1 MDIFRSLH
9 YPNFRLHT
17 IGQSIS
23 LLGTWMQRIA
33 ISWLVYKLTDSV
45 FWLGFV
51 SFISLSP
58 SLLFSPFIGSFVDGR
73 SKYRLVVI
81 TQVLL
86 MIQAALLT
94 SVVYVNWVSV
104 YWLCV
109 LGFAQ
114 GVINA
119 FDVVSR
125 QALLISLVD
134 NKKDLP
140 NAIALN
146 SSVFN
151 AARMVGP
158 AIGGILLS
166 TYGELV
172 CFFINFLSF
181 IPVLF
186 TLSLMRITESP
197 VANTK
202 QLSNWQGMKDG
213 FDYLKRSPHI
223 ASLIIIMTCSSL
235 FVIPYTSLLP
245 AVAKDLFNGDERTFS
260 WFESAAG
267 LGAMIGAINMARL
280 KTGENLRYRVL
291 FSALI
296 MGIALLL
303 LAYAHYLV
311 SALLFTVAVSFAMMM
326 QNSSINTYIQTHAIP
341 SYRARIMS
349 YYVMAFQGVFPIGSL
364 LIGAVAEG
372 IGIKYT
378 LYLMGAAGVMIA
390 LGFYIYLRQHIHRR
404 LFKFPLP
411 LPKDRHS

>member
-1 MDIFRSLH
+1 MEIFRSLQ

-17 IGQSIS
+17 IGQSLS

-51 SFISLSP
+51 SFASLSP
-58 SLLFSPFIGSFVDGR
+58 SLFLSPFIGSFVDSR

-86 MIQAALLT
+86 MIQTGLLT
-94 SVVYVNWVSV
+94 LFVYLGWANV
-104 YWLCV
+104 YWLCI
-109 LGFAQ
+109 LGFVQ

-119 FDVVSR
+119 FDVLGR
-125 QALLISLVD
+125 QALLSNLVPD
-134 NKKDLP
+134 RKDLP

-158 AIGGILLS
+158 AIGGVLLS

-172 CFFINFLSF
+172 CFFVNFLSF

-186 TLSLMRITESP
+186 TLSLMKVQEAPIQILS
-197 VANTK
+197 VKNTT
-202 QLSNWQGMKDG
+202 WQGFVDG
-213 FDYLKRSPHI
+213 FHYLKRSPHI
-223 ASLIIIMTCSSL
+223 ASLILIMTFSSL
-235 FVIPYTSLLP
+235 LVIPYTSLLP
-245 AVAKDLFNGDERTFS
+245 AVARDLFNGDEATFS

-267 LGAMIGAINMARL
+267 LGAMIGAIRMASL
-280 KTGENLRYRVL
+280 KSGDNLRYRVM

-296 MGIALLL
+296 MGGSLLL
-303 LAYAHYLV
+303 LAYSHYLL
-311 SALLFTVAVSFAMMM
+311 SALLFTTAVSFSMMM

-349 YYVMAFQGVFPIGSL
+349 YYVMAFQGIFPIGSL
-364 LIGAVAEG
+364 LIGALAEG
-372 IGIKYT
+372 VGIKNT
-378 LYLMGAAGVMIA
+378 LYVMGGCGVLIA
-390 LGFYIYLRQHIHRR
+390 ICYYIYLRMHIHRK
-404 LFKFPLP
+404 LFKMDYSNW
-411 LPKDRHS
+411 KK

>member
-58 SLLFSPFIGSFVDGR
+58 SLLFSLFIGSFVDVR
-73 SKYRLVVI
+73 SKYKLVVV

-94 SVVYVNWVSV
+94 TVVYIDWVSV

-125 QALLISLVD
+125 QALLVSLVD
-134 NKKDLP
+134 HKKDLP

-166 TYGELV
+166 TYGELI

-186 TLSLMRITESP
+186 TLSLMRIEESYFP
-197 VANTK
+197 HTK

-223 ASLIIIMTCSSL
+223 ASLIIIMVCSSFL
-235 FVIPYTSLLP
+235 VIPYTSLLP
-245 AVAKDLFNGDERTFS
+245 AVAKDLFAGDERTFS

-280 KTGENLRYRVL
+280 KSGENLRYRVL

-341 SYRARIMS
+341 TYRARIMS

-372 IGIKYT
+372 VGIKYT

-411 LPKDRHS
+411 LPKGRHS

>member
-1 MDIFRSLH
+1 MDIFRSLY

-73 SKYRLVVI
+73 SKYKLVVV

-94 SVVYVNWVSV
+94 TVVYVEWVSV

-125 QALLISLVD
+125 QALLVSLVD

-186 TLSLMRITESP
+186 TLSLMRITESQST
-197 VANTK
+197 NTK
-202 QLSNWQGMKDG
+202 QLSNWEGMKDG

-280 KTGENLRYRVL
+280 KSGENLRYRVL

-303 LAYAHYLV
+303 LAYAHYLL

-372 IGIKYT
+372 MGIKYT

-411 LPKDRHS
+411 LPKGRHS